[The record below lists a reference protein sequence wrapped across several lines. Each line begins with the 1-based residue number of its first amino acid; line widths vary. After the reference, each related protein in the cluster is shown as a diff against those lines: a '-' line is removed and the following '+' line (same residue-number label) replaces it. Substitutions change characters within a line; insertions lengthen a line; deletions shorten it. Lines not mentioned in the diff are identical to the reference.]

1 MKKISFLLLGTA
13 VFFSA
18 CDQKKKYGAFT
29 VKGTIKNAIAP
40 KVYLQELPYGGEQP
54 IILDSIS
61 LKADGKFSLKGIA
74 KEEGLYRLVLENG
87 PDVLIVNDNDE
98 IEVDLDVTRY
108 RVYEVKNSPAS
119 MAMHT
124 LFEDYRKKDSALY
137 AVFMEID
144 SLQAQPKSDS
154 LLKVIQASRD
164 AKVKE
169 MNTMVRNF
177 IKESESPAARY
188 YALGMASRTMTPDEL
203 KALVNE
209 SAEKYKEHTGLNKI
223 KELINASAKQ
233 QPAAPP
239 AYALLG
245 KDAPEISLPD
255 LDGKPFTLSS
265 LKGKYVLVDF
275 WASWCGPC
283 RKENPNVVAA
293 YNQFKNKNFTILGV
307 SLDNDQQAWLDAIK
321 MDKLNWKHVS
331 DLKQWESEMPNIY
344 QFNAIPFNVLIS
356 PEGKIIASDL
366 RGNQLFKT
374 LEELLK

>member
-1 MKKISFLLLGTA
+1 MKNVNYLLLGA
-13 VFFSA
+13 GLLLSA
-18 CDQKKKYGAFT
+18 CSQEKKYGEFT
-29 VKGTIKNAIAP
+29 VKGTIKNAITP
-40 KVYLQELPYGGEQP
+40 KVYLQELPYGGDQP
-54 IILDSIS
+54 IILDSAS
-61 LKADGKFSLKGIA
+61 LPADGKFSLKGIA

-87 PDVLIVNDNDE
+87 PDVLIVNDNNE

-119 MAMHT
+119 AAMHT

-137 AVFMEID
+137 AVFTELD
-144 SLQAQPKSDS
+144 SLQAQPNSDS
-154 LLKVIQASRD
+154 LVKVMQTNRD
-164 AKVKE
+164 GKVKE
-169 MNTMVRNF
+169 MNGMVRKF
-177 IKESESPAARY
+177 ISESESPAARY

-209 SAEKYKEHTGLNKI
+209 SADKYKSHSGLNKI
-223 KELINASAKQ
+223 KALLDASAKQ
-233 QPAAPP
+233 QPAAHP

-245 KDAPEISLPD
+245 KDAPEITLPD
-255 LDGKPFTLSS
+255 LDGKPFSLSS

-283 RKENPNVVAA
+283 RKENPNVVTAF
-293 YNQFKNKNFTILGV
+293 NQFKKKNFTILGV
-307 SLDNDQQAWLDAIK
+307 SLDNDKQAWLDAIK
-321 MDKLNWKHVS
+321 MDKLNWKHIS
-331 DLKQWESEMPNIY
+331 DLKQWESEMPNLY
-344 QFNAIPFNVLIS
+344 QFNAIPFNVLIN

>member
-1 MKKISFLLLGTA
+1 MKKISFLLLGTTLL
-13 VFFSA
+13 FSA

-119 MAMHT
+119 KAMHT

-154 LLKVIQASRD
+154 LLKVIQGNRD

-239 AYALLG
+239 AYTLLG
-245 KDAPEISLPD
+245 KDAPEINLPD
-255 LDGKPFTLSS
+255 LDGKLFSLSS

-331 DLKQWESEMPNIY
+331 DLKQWESEMTNIY

>member
-1 MKKISFLLLGTA
+1 MKNVNYLLLGA
-13 VFFSA
+13 GLLLSA
-18 CDQKKKYGAFT
+18 CSQEKKYGEFT
-29 VKGTIKNAIAP
+29 VKGTIKNAITP
-40 KVYLQELPYGGEQP
+40 KVYLQELPYGGDQP
-54 IILDSIS
+54 IVLDSAS
-61 LKADGKFSLKGIA
+61 LPADGKFSLKGIA

-87 PDVLIVNDNDE
+87 PDVLIVNDNNE

-119 MAMHT
+119 SAMHS

-137 AVFMEID
+137 AVFMELD
-144 SLQAQPKSDS
+144 SLKAQPNSDS
-154 LLKVIQASRD
+154 LVKVLQANRD
-164 AKVKE
+164 GKVKD
-169 MNTMVRNF
+169 MNGMVRKF
-177 IKESESPAARY
+177 INESESPAARY

-209 SAEKYKEHTGLNKI
+209 SAEKYKSHSGLNKI
-223 KELINASAKQ
+223 KALLDASAKQ

-239 AYALLG
+239 AYALLD
-245 KDAPEISLPD
+245 KDAPEITLPD
-255 LDGKPFTLSS
+255 LDGKPFSLSS

-293 YNQFKNKNFTILGV
+293 FNQFKKKNFTILGV
-307 SLDNDQQAWLDAIK
+307 SLDNDKQAWLDAIK

-331 DLKQWESEMPNIY
+331 DLKQWESEMPNLY
-344 QFNAIPFNVLIS
+344 QFNAIPFNVLIN

-374 LEELLK
+374 LEELLQ

>member
-1 MKKISFLLLGTA
+1 
-13 VFFSA
+13 
-18 CDQKKKYGAFT
+18 
-29 VKGTIKNAIAP
+29 
-40 KVYLQELPYGGEQP
+40 VYLQELTYGGEQP

-119 MAMHT
+119 KAMHT

-154 LLKVIQASRD
+154 LLKVIQGNRD

-169 MNTMVRNF
+169 MNTMVRKLIN
-177 IKESESPAARY
+177 KSERPTDRY
-188 YALGMASRTMTPDEL
+188 IALGTVSRTMTPDEL

-245 KDAPEISLPD
+245 KDAPEINIPD
-255 LDGKPFTLSS
+255 LDGKPFTLNS

-283 RKENPNVVAA
+283 RKENPNIVAA

-307 SLDNDQQAWLDAIK
+307 SLDNDKQAWLDAIK

-331 DLKQWESEMPNIY
+331 DLKQWESELPNIY
-344 QFNAIPFNVLIS
+344 QFNAIPFNVLIN

-366 RGNQLFKT
+366 RGNQLFKP
-374 LEELLK
+374 LEELIK

>member
-1 MKKISFLLLGTA
+1 MKKYSFLLLGATLL
-13 VFFSA
+13 FSA

-98 IEVDLDVTRY
+98 IEIDLDVTRY

-119 MAMHT
+119 KAMHT

-154 LLKVIQASRD
+154 LLKVIQGNRD

-239 AYALLG
+239 AYAL
-245 KDAPEISLPD
+245 
-255 LDGKPFTLSS
+255 
-265 LKGKYVLVDF
+265 
-275 WASWCGPC
+275 
-283 RKENPNVVAA
+283 
-293 YNQFKNKNFTILGV
+293 
-307 SLDNDQQAWLDAIK
+307 
-321 MDKLNWKHVS
+321 
-331 DLKQWESEMPNIY
+331 
-344 QFNAIPFNVLIS
+344 
-356 PEGKIIASDL
+356 
-366 RGNQLFKT
+366 
-374 LEELLK
+374 